1 MGFSVEQKTVK
12 PAPGKPAPVK
22 PAPVKPAPG
31 KPAPGTMRLKNSRRA
46 TPVDPQSTNSKEPV
60 ALRLS

>member
-1 MGFSVEQKTVK
+1 MGFEVSFARGFSVEQKSVK
-12 PAPGKPAPVK
+12 PAPGKPEQ
-22 PAPVKPAPG
+22 
-31 KPAPGTMRLKNSRRA
+31 GTMQLKNSRRA

>member
-1 MGFSVEQKTVK
+1 MEQET
-12 PAPGKPAPVK
+12 VK

-31 KPAPGTMRLKNSRRA
+31 KPAPGNPEQGTMQLKYSCRA

>member
-1 MGFSVEQKTVK
+1 MGFEVSFARGFSVEQKAAK
-12 PAPGKPAPVK
+12 PAPGKPEQ
-22 PAPVKPAPG
+22 
-31 KPAPGTMRLKNSRRA
+31 GTMQLKNSRRA

>member
-1 MGFSVEQKTVK
+1 MGFSVEQETVK
-12 PAPGKPAPVK
+12 PAPGKPAPGN
-22 PAPVKPAPG
+22 PEQ
-31 KPAPGTMRLKNSRRA
+31 GTMQLKNPRRA

>member
-1 MGFSVEQKTVK
+1 MGFSVEQKAAK
-12 PAPGKPAPVK
+12 AEQ
-22 PAPVKPAPG
+22 
-31 KPAPGTMRLKNSRRA
+31 GTMQLRNSRRA

>member
-1 MGFSVEQKTVK
+1 MEQETVK
-12 PAPGKPAPVK
+12 PAPGKPEQ
-22 PAPVKPAPG
+22 
-31 KPAPGTMRLKNSRRA
+31 GTMWLKNSRRA

>member
-1 MGFSVEQKTVK
+1 MGFSVEQKTV
-12 PAPGKPAPVK
+12 KPAPVK

-31 KPAPGTMRLKNSRRA
+31 KPAQGTMRLKNSRRA